1 VTDYFASVRQKP
13 APPPT
18 HTLTP
23 VNTGQATSYAAAALR
38 SECAQVAATTEGS
51 RNAAL
56 NSAAF
61 RMGRHI
67 GAGNLDPQ
75 IARAAL
81 WDAGRACGLPDH
93 EIDVILRDDTTGG
106 LNNGAAVPRHPE
118 ARPDHLVPVVTV
130 LEDGTPAPDEPR
142 RGVIVRGLADVQP
155 RKPTWLWDNRI
166 PAGELTLLAGAEGS
180 GKSTITADLAAQVTR
195 GQLDGHYRGT
205 PRGLLFVGVEDSIE
219 ETLVPRLIAA
229 GADMTRV
236 STIDHAF
243 DHETGLPVMLT
254 LPRDL
259 LAVVEAA
266 QAHDVAL
273 VVLDP
278 IGSRLGSL
286 DTHKDAE
293 VRAALEPL
301 VSVFRTARIATLGLI
316 HVNKDREAT
325 GTTDALMGSRA
336 FPAVARAVHL
346 VTRDDNERFMSMIK
360 SNLGTEMPD
369 LLFDTIADGD
379 SSKIQW
385 KGERPRMGDME
396 RADCRAWLEA
406 YVSAS
411 GGQALLEDI
420 RKAARPEGWSDGQLR
435 RARASLRLV
444 TSRTHDFPSK
454 TVWELPAAS
463 VLPGG
468 HN

>member
-1 VTDYFASVRQKP
+1 MTDYFASVRQKTTPP
-13 APPPT
+13 AN
-18 HTLTP
+18 HTLAP

-75 IARAAL
+75 VARAAL

-106 LNNGAAVPRHPE
+106 LNNGAMVPRHPE
-118 ARPDHLVPVVTV
+118 PQANLVPVVTV
-130 LEDGTPAPDEPR
+130 LEDGTAAPEEAG
-142 RGVIVRGLADVQP
+142 RGVIVRSLADVAP
-155 RKPTWLWDNRI
+155 RKPTWLWESRI

-180 GKSTITADLAAQVTR
+180 GKSTITADLAARVTR
-195 GQLDGHYRGT
+195 GQLDGHYTGT
-205 PRGLLFVGVEDSIE
+205 PRGVLFVGVEDSIE

-236 STIDHAF
+236 ATIDHAF

-286 DTHKDAE
+286 DTHKDSE

-301 VSVFRTARIATLGLI
+301 VTVFRQAGIATLGLI

-369 LLFDTIADGD
+369 LLFDTVTDGD

-406 YVSAS
+406 YVEGS
-411 GGQALLEDI
+411 GGQALLSDI
-420 RKAARPEGWSDGQLR
+420 RQAARPEGWSDGQLR

-444 TSRTHDFPSK
+444 TSRTHDYPSK
-454 TVWELPAAS
+454 TVWELPPVSA
-463 VLPGG
+463 LPGG